1 MVNHTAQLLLNMV
14 LNSSAA
20 ISRLDT
26 IYRNILLSKFFV
38 KGWGNPENMKKIFKF
53 RKIISNRNTCQHLV
67 SSDHPVYI
75 DRKVE
80 QTEHYKLYEGH
91 FWSPLVDYLHDLV
104 PKESHRAHFQLIV
117 PTKWPSDYLRPLC
130 IQLAGTGDHNFWRRR
145 NFMAKPLIKDYGIGS
160 IILENPFYGLRK
172 PVNQNRSNLN
182 NVSDIFIMG
191 GCLILE
197 TLALLHW
204 AEKMGFGP
212 LCITGISMGG
222 HNASLAATSW
232 HKPIGVVPCL
242 SWTTASC
249 VFTQGVMSGSI
260 PWQVLQSQYLSYGKD
275 DKDELK
281 KLIHSP
287 ETINIEEIIDAG
299 RTFAKSSINFNSML
313 SELNMSLGSYLEKL
327 FPKSSKSSQSSANQS
342 STAADKPVNP
352 DEVKRDTF
360 HFMRGIMDECTHLA
374 NFTPLIDPELA
385 IIINARHDAYV
396 PSEGVMPLTNIWKGA
411 SVRYLNRG
419 HVSAIL
425 LDNDVFRKAIA
436 DSLHL
441 NATKYYG
448 RGLFDGNNDGN
459 ELKKKEKAN
468 SGG

>member
-1 MVNHTAQLLLNMV
+1 MV

-130 IQLAGTGDHNFWRRR
+130 IQLAGTGDHVH
-145 NFMAKPLIKDYGIGS
+145 
-160 IILENPFYGLRK
+160 GLRK

-313 SELNMSLGSYLEKL
+313 SELNMSL
-327 FPKSSKSSQSSANQS
+327 
-342 STAADKPVNP
+342 AADKPVNP